1 MCFQAPSSTSN
12 RNAQNHFCNCTEHCD
27 FPPKSVYL
35 YSTCKVPEAGSRS
48 VFWDAEAEAEAE
60 AEGEGN
66 VDADAEP
73 DVDVDIDVE
82 TETELEVDCDADEDG
97 KVWQEGELR
106 EEV

>member
-27 FPPKSVYL
+27 FPPRSVSL

-60 AEGEGN
+60 GEGN

-73 DVDVDIDVE
+73 DVDIDIDVE
-82 TETELEVDCDADEDG
+82 TETELEVVCDADEDG